1 MKRDQLDHLPRQ
13 ILRQLD
19 AGRLPVAETRLAL
32 THLLACPACWTDYRV
47 LLRARRISPISRGD
61 SLLSGW
67 GREDHLD
74 FETLRALVERQVR
87 AGRKE
92 RSNRHADEPTER
104 ADWWAM
110 EHLERCRLCQSAVN
124 DLVKFIATQ
133 REVALDQ
140 SPKGIS
146 THPARGRASMG
157 IHLRIGKRGW
167 ARGGR
172 WFSLPMGVAILLL
185 LGELSLA

>member
-1 MKRDQLDHLPRQ
+1 MKRDQLEHLPCQ
-13 ILRQLD
+13 ILRELD
-19 AGRLPVAETRLAL
+19 AGRLSLAETHLAL
-32 THLLACPACWTDYRV
+32 IHLLECPTCWTDYRA
-47 LLRARRISPISRGD
+47 LLSARRISPISRGD

-74 FETLRALVERQVR
+74 FETLRALVELRVG
-87 AGRKE
+87 AGQKE
-92 RSNRHADEPTER
+92 RSKRHEVEPTER

-124 DLVKFIATQ
+124 DLVKFITAQ
-133 REVALDQ
+133 REVAPDQ

-146 THPARGRASMG
+146 TNQVRGRASMSL
-157 IHLRIGKRGW
+157 HLRIGKRGW